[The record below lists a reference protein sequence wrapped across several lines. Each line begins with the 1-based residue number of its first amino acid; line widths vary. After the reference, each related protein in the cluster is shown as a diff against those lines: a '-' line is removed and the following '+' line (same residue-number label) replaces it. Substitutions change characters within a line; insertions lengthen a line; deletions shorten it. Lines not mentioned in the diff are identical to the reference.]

1 MSGQDTIQQEERVM
15 PKDSLPDLWVI
26 TLDISGSM
34 KGEQKYSKIPD
45 GFKAI
50 VEKNGGNK
58 TNNRFILLGSGMTF
72 DELRSSHEGFAKKFD
87 LHYVENDFTSILIK
101 SLSEITNYNDVCK
114 VISRLCR
121 DSSHFNYDRSFAS
134 IARPLSIH
142 YLTKK
147 KHLDLLN
154 YNAIYHIQITDNG
167 DKDDQWGKEYHLLR
181 VHRSEEH
188 TSELQSQ

>member
-1 MSGQDTIQQEERVM
+1 MKRILFAILLLALSFPMSGQDTIQQEERVM

-87 LHYVENDFTSILIK
+87 LHYVVTWWLP
-101 SLSEITNYNDVCK
+101 T
-114 VISRLCR
+114 
-121 DSSHFNYDRSFAS
+121 A
-134 IARPLSIH
+134 
-142 YLTKK
+142 T
-147 KHLDLLN
+147 
-154 YNAIYHIQITDNG
+154 
-167 DKDDQWGKEYHLLR
+167 
-181 VHRSEEH
+181 
-188 TSELQSQ
+188 